1 MFVIEFKYYIYSTK
15 DDFPIYGDDNKPI
28 SFDIEEYAIS
38 FMKATKKTVDDY
50 YIKRV
55 YVPKGQR

>member
-1 MFVIEFKYYIYSTK
+1 MEFKYYIYSTK
-15 DDFPIYGDDNKPI
+15 DDFPIYGDDNRPI
-28 SFDIEEYAIS
+28 SFDTEEYAIS

-55 YVPKGQR
+55 YVIKD